1 MAEMSATEPTAI
13 AATPRAAAEL
23 ETCADDVCSICLTAV
38 PERTT
43 ACNHGFCDAC
53 LTQYARSSRAT
64 PLTCPMCR
72 RPLGDDDLPAAARA
86 ALQERPP
93 PPAPPAAAPAPVPP
107 GYLRFTGRNEDV
119 AVQHSFFWKSLCCCC
134 LTWGQLWEASHRGR
148 RRPSFLRCAKVA
160 IVLWLLVAIALGC
173 ELLIE
178 VLDHVDVVV
187 WGEQLRVNT
196 ASHAM
201 DMLRGDFQQ
210 QLNADAGYRLGF
222 ALRCGSWWATIAAWV
237 LALYMRRRIRRTRL
251 LQGFDDPTTNGVCCC
266 CCWAQHAVLWLG
278 YARADSDY
286 RILLPLGGARGRGV
300 APAMEGTEATQ
311 AATPQSP
318 TAGAAR
324 QAVMAA
330 RAAAK
335 PQRGPRRSR
344 RGAPD
349 VAPRAGRP
357 AAAGS
362 LRPPGRRRLPARR
375 SRCEQ
380 CDCDVR
386 RW

>member
-1 MAEMSATEPTAI
+1 MPRRRAPRRSPKPAPT
-13 AATPRAAAEL
+13 
-23 ETCADDVCSICLTAV
+23 TCAAYAYRGARADDGCG
-38 PERTT
+38 
-43 ACNHGFCDAC
+43 HGFCE
-53 LTQYARSSRAT
+53 LSYQYARSSRAT
-64 PLTCPMCR
+64 ADMRCAGGRSATTT
-72 RPLGDDDLPAAARA
+72 AAARA
-86 ALQERPP
+86 APQERPL
-93 PPAPPAAAPAPVPP
+93 PPAPPAAAPALVPP
-107 GYLRFTGRNEDV
+107 GYLRFTGERGT
-119 AVQHSFFWKSLCCCC
+119 AAQHSFFWKSPCCCC

-266 CCWAQHAVLWLG
+266 CCWSSTRCCGWG
-278 YARADSDY
+278 MRAPTPG
-286 RILLPLGGARGRGV
+286 RILLPLGGARGRRRARGGGDEV
-300 APAMEGTEATQ
+300 TV

-330 RAAAK
+330 RAAA
-335 PQRGPRRSR
+335 QAAARSAAVSPW
-344 RGAPD
+344 GPD

-362 LRPPGRRRLPARR
+362 PACRDAGGCRPAGHGVRL
-375 SRCEQ
+375 
-380 CDCDVR
+380 
-386 RW
+386 

>member
-43 ACNHGFCDAC
+43 ACNHGFCDHC

-300 APAMEGTEATQ
+300 APAVEGTEATQ
-311 AATPQSP
+311 VATPQSP

-330 RAAAK
+330 RAAAQAAARSAAVS
-335 PQRGPRRSR
+335 PWGPGRRTQS
-344 RGAPD
+344 GTPGGGWLAP
-349 VAPRAGRP
+349 PAGTP
-357 AAAGS
+357 AAAG
-362 LRPPGRRRLPARR
+362 P
-375 SRCEQ
+375 Q
-380 CDCDVR
+380 VTV
-386 RW
+386 